1 METPTNRQEL
11 KRAIYGAWG
20 QYVATL
26 KRLMIE
32 AGRELGGLEAA
43 HIVLGQPADDA
54 YLKFQTDQ
62 AAIQHRFG
70 QFFDSPHLVRRA
82 NEDYLRAL
90 HNVDALVDAAQF
102 MVDQAQKQIDDVK
115 SGKFSKYGI
124 TEPSEQELAAW
135 ADANEKLSSAK
146 GLAATVR
153 ETEEAKLDAAL
164 AELEKIRP
172 GVTDPGPKQ
181 PQEAPPLPPT
191 PTETVRKVLEW
202 YHGPMT
208 RRGYPRCRNVTILV
222 GFRVSR
228 ALCNSLWREIQKERT
243 A

>member
-1 METPTNRQEL
+1 MNTPTNRQEL

-54 YLKFQTDQ
+54 YLQFQTDQ

-102 MVDQAQKQIDDVK
+102 EVDQAQKQIDDVK

-135 ADANEKLSSAK
+135 DDANEKLSSAK
-146 GLAATVR
+146 GLAAAVR

-181 PQEAPPLPPT
+181 PQEAPPLPST
-191 PTETVRKVLEW
+191 PTQIIRRAMES
-202 YHGPMT
+202 YDGPMT
-208 RRGYPRCRNVTILV
+208 SRGYPRCRNLTMMV

-228 ALCNSLWREIQKERT
+228 VVRNNLWRAIQKEKS